1 MITNLPPQRA
11 LRGHLPPRIAP
22 RAAATAEHHAHLA
35 PRLQPRDRWLARMLF
50 EHKVFTSH
58 QIAQLAW
65 PSVRAAN
72 LRLLQLYRW
81 RVIDRFQPF
90 VTLGSAPMHYVLDI
104 AGATALAHEDGLDL
118 KNLDYRHDREIGR
131 AYSLRLAHTIGT
143 NGIFTALIAQAR
155 HAADSGHLTAWWSE
169 TRCARHFGDIVRPDA
184 YGRWHEHDRE
194 LEFFLEFDFGTEALS
209 ILASKLAGYE
219 RLAATTS
226 IITPILVWLP
236 TTRRETGAR
245 RALATTLRAL
255 DRPHLV
261 PLATTSSELLGLPRA
276 LDPTAAR
283 WLPIGPPHD
292 PGRLRLIDLT
302 HAWPALPP
310 PSTSAT
316 RSASSSRTATTSAA
330 PTGLLPPSPMPPD
343 QPSYR
348 LSK

>member
-1 MITNLPPQRA
+1 VITNPTPQCA
-11 LRGHLPPRIAP
+11 LRGHLPQRIAP

-104 AGATALAHEDGLDL
+104 AGATTLAHEDGLDL
-118 KNLDYRHDREIGR
+118 KDLDYRHDREIGR
-131 AYSLRLAHTIGT
+131 AYSLRLAHTTGT
-143 NGIFTALIAQAR
+143 NGIFTALIARAR
-155 HAADSGHLTAWWSE
+155 HANISGHLTAWWSE
-169 TRCARHFGDIVRPDA
+169 TRCARHFGDVVRPDA
-184 YGRWHEHDRE
+184 YGRWHEADRE
-194 LEFFLEFDFGTEALS
+194 LEFFLEFDFGTENLPT
-209 ILASKLAGYE
+209 LASKLIGYE
-219 RLAATTS
+219 RLATTTS
-226 IITPILVWLP
+226 IVTPVLVWLP

-245 RALATTLRAL
+245 RALATALCAL

-261 PLATTSSELLGLPRA
+261 PLATTSSDLLDPTRA

-283 WLPIGPPHD
+283 WLPIGAPRD

-302 HAWPALPP
+302 RAWPTVSPP
-310 PSTSAT
+310 
-316 RSASSSRTATTSAA
+316 SASSANSKPSPRTATTTPS
-330 PTGLLPPSPMPPD
+330 GLLPASPMPPD
-343 QPSYR
+343 QPSYG
-348 LSK
+348 LKK

>member
-1 MITNLPPQRA
+1 MITNPTPQRA

-35 PRLQPRDRWLARMLF
+35 QRLQPRDRWLARMLS

-58 QIAQLAW
+58 QITQLAW
-65 PSVRAAN
+65 PSIRAAN

-118 KNLDYRHDREIGR
+118 TDLDYRHDREIGR
-131 AYSLRLAHTIGT
+131 AYSLRLAHTTGT
-143 NGIFTALIAQAR
+143 NGVFTALIAHAR
-155 HAADSGHLTAWWSE
+155 HHPGTTVTAWWSE
-169 TRCARHFGDIVRPDA
+169 ARCARHFGDVVRPDA
-184 YGRWHEHDRE
+184 YGRWHEADRE
-194 LEFFLEFDFGTEALS
+194 LEFFLEFDFGTENLRT
-209 ILASKLAGYE
+209 LATKLTGYE

-226 IITPILVWLP
+226 IITPVLVWLP

-245 RALATTLRAL
+245 GALATALRAL

-261 PLATTSSELLGLPRA
+261 PLATTSSDFPDPARA

-283 WLPIGPPHD
+283 WLPIGAPRD
-292 PGRLRLIDLT
+292 PGRLRLVDL
-302 HAWPALPP
+302 ARSWPGL
-310 PSTSAT
+310 STPFAG
-316 RSASSSRTATTSAA
+316 SASSAPSSRTATAA
-330 PTGLLPPSPMPPD
+330 ATPAGLLPPSPMPPD
-343 QPSYR
+343 QPPYQ
-348 LSK
+348 LSR

>member
-1 MITNLPPQRA
+1 MITNPTPQRA
-11 LRGHLPPRIAP
+11 LRGHLPQRIAP

-65 PSVRAAN
+65 PSIRAAN

-118 KNLDYRHDREIGR
+118 KDLDYRHDREIGR
-131 AYSLRLAHTIGT
+131 AYSLRLAHTTGT
-143 NGIFTALIAQAR
+143 NGVFTALIARAR
-155 HAADSGHLTAWWSE
+155 HAEASGHLTAWWSE
-169 TRCARHFGDIVRPDA
+169 TRCAHHFGDVVRPDA

-194 LEFFLEFDFGTEALS
+194 IDWFLEFDFGTENLRT
-209 ILASKLAGYE
+209 LATKLTGYE

-236 TTRRETGAR
+236 TARRETGAR
-245 RALATTLRAL
+245 GALATALRAL

-261 PLATTSSELLGLPRA
+261 PLATTSSDLLDPAQA

-283 WLPIGPPHD
+283 WLPIGAPRD
-292 PGRLRLIDLT
+292 PGRLRLIDL
-302 HAWPALPP
+302 ARSWPDVSP
-310 PSTSAT
+310 PSTGSAL
-316 RSASSSRTATTSAA
+316 SAPSSRTPTTTAA

-343 QPSYR
+343 QPSYQLR
-348 LSK
+348 R

>member
-1 MITNLPPQRA
+1 MTNPIPQRA
-11 LRGHLPPRIAP
+11 LRGHRPQRITP

-90 VTLGSAPMHYVLDI
+90 LTLGSAPMHYVLDI

-118 KNLDYRHDREIGR
+118 KDLDYRHEREIGR

-143 NGIFTALIAQAR
+143 NGVFTALIAQAR
-155 HAADSGHLTAWWSE
+155 HANASGRVTAWWSE

-184 YGRWHEHDRE
+184 YGRWQQADHE
-194 LEFFLEFDFGTEALS
+194 LEFFLEFDFGTENLHT
-209 ILASKLAGYE
+209 LATKLTSYHH
-219 RLAATTS
+219 LATTTN

-245 RALATTLRAL
+245 RALATALRAL
-255 DRPHLV
+255 DHPHLI
-261 PLATTSSELLGLPRA
+261 PLATTSSDLPDPVRA

-283 WLPIGPPHD
+283 WLPIGPPCD

-302 HAWPALPP
+302 HAWPTLPP
-310 PSTSAT
+310 PSIGP
-316 RSASSSRTATTSAA
+316 ASSAPNSRTATTSA
-330 PTGLLPPSPMPPD
+330 GLLPASPMPPD
-343 QPSYR
+343 QPAYR